1 MHVGGKHA
9 TVVVV
14 VRMVKLYFLC
24 EVILTFGVKQ
34 RKRGGSLRDVGRR
47 SPANSKVD

>member
-14 VRMVKLYFLC
+14 VRMVKLYFLRK
-24 EVILTFGVKQ
+24 VLLTFGVKE
-34 RKRGGSLRDVGRR
+34 RKRGEGV
-47 SPANSKVD
+47 